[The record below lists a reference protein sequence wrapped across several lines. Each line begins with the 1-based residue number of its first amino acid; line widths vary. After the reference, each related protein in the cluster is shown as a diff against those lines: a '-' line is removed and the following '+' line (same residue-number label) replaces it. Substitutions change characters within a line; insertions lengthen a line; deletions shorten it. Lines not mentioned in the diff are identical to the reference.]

1 MPEVPTPINTV
12 TNIEH
17 RLAANT
23 VKAMAISSC
32 GLSDTKQCAMKE
44 INTQPGAASITTCAR
59 RLNVRLRN
67 AKKPIN
73 RVE

>member
-12 TNIEH
+12 TNIEN

-32 GLSDTKQCAMKE
+32 GFVRHKIRRNYRNQHATRRSLHNHLRATAQCTVA
-44 INTQPGAASITTCAR
+44 QC
-59 RLNVRLRN
+59 
-67 AKKPIN
+67 KKAD
-73 RVE
+73 